1 MQTLTIQ
8 LSFNFDHTESGLRDA
23 IELLGIHCSQ

>member
-23 IELLGIHCSQ
+23 IELLIHCSQ